1 MPEAPRGRV
10 LLAIAHEAIEHDDDP
25 LEACA
30 WEEPWLREWGAT
42 FVTLRLEGELCG
54 CIGSIEP
61 RRALGDD
68 VAHNARAASRDSR
81 FPRLARAMLPRLDV
95 EVSLLSSREPVVAES
110 EAHALSL
117 LRPGLDGIVLE
128 YGVHCAT
135 FLPQVWESLADPLE
149 FLSELRRKARLPSRF
164 WHPELRISR
173 YTVEKFL

>member
-1 MPEAPRGRV
+1 
-10 LLAIAHEAIEHDDDP
+10 
-25 LEACA
+25 
-30 WEEPWLREWGAT
+30 
-42 FVTLRLEGELCG
+42 
-54 CIGSIEP
+54 
-61 RRALGDD
+61 
-68 VAHNARAASRDSR
+68 
-81 FPRLARAMLPRLDV
+81 MLPRLDV